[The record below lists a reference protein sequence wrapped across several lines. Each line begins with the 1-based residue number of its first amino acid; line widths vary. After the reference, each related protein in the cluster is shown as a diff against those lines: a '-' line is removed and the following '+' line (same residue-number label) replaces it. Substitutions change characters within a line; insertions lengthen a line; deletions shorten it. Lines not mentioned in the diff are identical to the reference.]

1 MERAERRALHRR
13 MRLPLVA
20 FAALTLL
27 TLAGILLIRT
37 ALLRNAREAGTAL
50 SASCAAEEEGRLSVY
65 ETLLNFGVASLDSRL
80 AAGESREEIRD
91 FVGMYFRRVDS
102 VLGSGVVDPYVVLD
116 GEILAAN
123 PWEGDAEYDY
133 ASAPWYGQARSAEG
147 RVIFTDVYT
156 GAVYGRPVV
165 TAAQSCAQ
173 DGAVMAFDILPEHLS
188 FEAAELKEEESFFL
202 CDGKGTAVYQKT
214 ALELPQEEVQ
224 AYLTSL
230 VERISSGEL
239 EGGGAVRDMDGRRRA
254 VYYTRLDNGWYS
266 IVTVPYGVILG
277 ELWQVGWALLLMFAV
292 SLLALFALARR
303 EQHLGERARRA
314 NETAQVLGN
323 TYYALYRVNYERETY
338 EMIKGSDYVRSRIPA
353 FGPYGELLR
362 TAGEVVE
369 AEAFRDFTKSFS
381 CENIRQLV
389 DRQVSDYGGEFLRRF
404 GGEYRWVSVRVL
416 FDAALEAQEVVL
428 CFREVEREKERQL
441 QERRLL
447 EDALQLAKQNEQSK
461 QAFFRNMSHDMRT
474 PLNAILG
481 SSELARQHLD
491 EPQRAAGYLDRI
503 DSSGRYLL
511 GLINDILEMAR
522 VEHGQVQLESRPFD
536 LRKCVDDCLAAF
548 RMQAGREGKAL
559 RENFAAGPETVVG
572 DERRIQQILNNLL
585 SNAFKFTPAGG
596 EITLSVRQTES
607 GEYGRYEFTVAD
619 TGIGMSPE
627 FLRRIFEPYARE
639 MRFGDRAAS
648 GTGLGMSI
656 TRSLAAL
663 MGGEI
668 QVESEPGKGS
678 RFTVVLPLPSAEP
691 GQAGPAAEAAARA
704 AARPDAGAFTLEGLS
719 LLLAEDNEINMEIT
733 TEMLAARGV
742 RVAQAFDGTE
752 AVELFRQ
759 SAPFAFDAVLMDM
772 QMPGLDGCAAARQ
785 IRALPRADAQ
795 SVPIIAVTANAFAE
809 DVAATA
815 AAGMDAHI
823 SKPIDFKKLAQA
835 LEQLLCAGE
844 KGNKRP
850 SGS

>member
-1 MERAERRALHRR
+1 MERAERRALRRR

-37 ALLRNAREAGTAL
+37 ALLRNARETGTAL

-80 AAGESREEIRD
+80 AAGESRQEIRD

-123 PWEGDAEYDY
+123 PWEWDAEYDY
-133 ASAPWYGQARSAEG
+133 AAAPWYTQARSAEG

-156 GAVYGRPVV
+156 DAVYGRPVV

-362 TAGEVVE
+362 TAGEVIE

-416 FDAALEAQEVVL
+416 FDSALEAQEVVL

-522 VEHGQVQLESRPFD
+522 MEHGQVRLESRPFD

-548 RMQAGREGKAL
+548 RIQAGREGKAL

-607 GEYGRYEFTVAD
+607 GEYGRYEFAVAD

-742 RVAQAFDGTE
+742 RVAQAFDGAE

-844 KGNKRP
+844 KGN
-850 SGS
+850 

>member
-37 ALLRNAREAGTAL
+37 ALLRNARETGTAL

-123 PWEGDAEYDY
+123 PWEWDAEYDY

-156 GAVYGRPVV
+156 DAVYGRPVV

-173 DGAVMAFDILPEHLS
+173 YGAVMAFDILPEHLS

-214 ALELPQEEVQ
+214 TLELPQEEVQ

-416 FDAALEAQEVVL
+416 FDSALEAQEVVL

-522 VEHGQVQLESRPFD
+522 MEHGQVRLESRPFD

-548 RMQAGREGKAL
+548 RIQAGREGKAL

-607 GEYGRYEFTVAD
+607 GEYGRYEFAVAD

-691 GQAGPAAEAAARA
+691 GQAAPAAEAAARA

-742 RVAQAFDGTE
+742 RVAQAFDGAE

-772 QMPGLDGCAAARQ
+772 QMPALDGCAAARQ

-823 SKPIDFKKLAQA
+823 SKPIEFKKLAQA

-844 KGNKRP
+844 KGN
-850 SGS
+850 

>member
-1 MERAERRALHRR
+1 MERAERRALRRR

-80 AAGESREEIRD
+80 AAGESRQEIRD

-123 PWEGDAEYDY
+123 PWEWDAEYDY
-133 ASAPWYGQARSAEG
+133 AAAPWYTQARSAEG

-156 GAVYGRPVV
+156 DAVYGRPVV

-416 FDAALEAQEVVL
+416 FDSALEAQEVVL

-522 VEHGQVQLESRPFD
+522 MEHGQVRLESRPFD

-548 RMQAGREGKAL
+548 RIQAGREGKAL

-607 GEYGRYEFTVAD
+607 GEYGRYEFAVAD

-691 GQAGPAAEAAARA
+691 GQAEPAAEAAARA

-742 RVAQAFDGTE
+742 RVAQAFDGAE

-772 QMPGLDGCAAARQ
+772 QMPALDGCAAARQ

-844 KGNKRP
+844 KGN
-850 SGS
+850 

>member
-1 MERAERRALHRR
+1 MERAERRALRRR

-123 PWEGDAEYDY
+123 PWEWDAEYDY
-133 ASAPWYGQARSAEG
+133 AAAPWYTQARSAEG

-156 GAVYGRPVV
+156 DAVYGRPVV
-165 TAAQSCAQ
+165 TAAQSCAH

-416 FDAALEAQEVVL
+416 FDSALEAQEVVL

-522 VEHGQVQLESRPFD
+522 MEHGQVRLESRPFD

-548 RMQAGREGKAL
+548 RIQAGREGKAL

-691 GQAGPAAEAAARA
+691 GQDEPAAEAAARA
-704 AARPDAGAFTLEGLS
+704 AARAGAGAFTLAGLS

-742 RVAQAFDGTE
+742 RVAQAFDGAE

-844 KGNKRP
+844 KGN
-850 SGS
+850 

>member
-1 MERAERRALHRR
+1 MERAERRALRRR

-37 ALLRNAREAGTAL
+37 ALLRNARETGTAL

-404 GGEYRWVSVRVL
+404 GDEYRWVSVRVL

-522 VEHGQVQLESRPFD
+522 MEHGQVRLESRPFD

-548 RMQAGREGKAL
+548 RIQAGREGKAL

-742 RVAQAFDGTE
+742 RVAQAFDGAE

>member
-1 MERAERRALHRR
+1 MERAERRALRRR

-239 EGGGAVRDMDGRRRA
+239 EGGGAVRDTDGRRRA

-522 VEHGQVQLESRPFD
+522 MEHGQVQLESRPFD

-548 RMQAGREGKAL
+548 RIQAGREGKAL

>member
-1 MERAERRALHRR
+1 MERAERRALRRR

-80 AAGESREEIRD
+80 AAGESRQEIRD

-123 PWEGDAEYDY
+123 PWEWDAEYDY
-133 ASAPWYGQARSAEG
+133 AAAPWYTQARSAEG

-156 GAVYGRPVV
+156 DAVYGRPVV

-188 FEAAELKEEESFFL
+188 FEAAELKEESFFL

-362 TAGEVVE
+362 TAGEVIE

-416 FDAALEAQEVVL
+416 FDSALEAQEVVL

-491 EPQRAAGYLDRI
+491 EPQRAAGYLDSI

-691 GQAGPAAEAAARA
+691 GQAAPAAEAAARA

-742 RVAQAFDGTE
+742 RVAQAFDGAE

>member
-133 ASAPWYGQARSAEG
+133 ASAPWYGQARLAEG

-173 DGAVMAFDILPEHLS
+173 YGAVMAFDILPEHLS

-266 IVTVPYGVILG
+266 IVPVPYGVILG

-369 AEAFRDFTKSFS
+369 TEAFRDFTKSFS

-416 FDAALEAQEVVL
+416 FDSALEAQEVVL

-522 VEHGQVQLESRPFD
+522 MEHGQVRLESRPFD

-548 RMQAGREGKAL
+548 RIQAGREGKAL

-596 EITLSVRQTES
+596 EITLSVRQTEP
-607 GEYGRYEFTVAD
+607 GEYGRYEFAVAD

-691 GQAGPAAEAAARA
+691 GQAEPAAEAAARA

-742 RVAQAFDGTE
+742 RVAQAFDGAE

-844 KGNKRP
+844 KGN
-850 SGS
+850 

>member
-522 VEHGQVQLESRPFD
+522 MEHGQVRLESRPFD

-548 RMQAGREGKAL
+548 RIQAGREGKAL

-596 EITLSVRQTES
+596 EITLSVRQTEP
-607 GEYGRYEFTVAD
+607 GEYGRYEFAVAD

-742 RVAQAFDGTE
+742 RVAQAFDGAE

-835 LEQLLCAGE
+835 LEQLLCAGG

>member
-1 MERAERRALHRR
+1 MERAERRALRRR

-37 ALLRNAREAGTAL
+37 ALLRNARETGTAL

-80 AAGESREEIRD
+80 AAGESRQEIRD

-123 PWEGDAEYDY
+123 PWEWDAEYDY
-133 ASAPWYGQARSAEG
+133 AAAPWYTQARSAEG

-156 GAVYGRPVV
+156 DAVYGRPVV

-239 EGGGAVRDMDGRRRA
+239 EGGGAMRDLDGRRRA

-416 FDAALEAQEVVL
+416 FDSALEAQEVVL

-522 VEHGQVQLESRPFD
+522 MEHGQVRLESRPFD

-548 RMQAGREGKAL
+548 RIQAGREGKAL

-596 EITLSVRQTES
+596 EITLSVRQTEP
-607 GEYGRYEFTVAD
+607 GEYGRYEFAVAD

-691 GQAGPAAEAAARA
+691 GQAEPAAEAAARA

-742 RVAQAFDGTE
+742 RVAQAFDGAE

>member
-1 MERAERRALHRR
+1 MERAERRALRRR

-37 ALLRNAREAGTAL
+37 ALLRNARETGTAL

-80 AAGESREEIRD
+80 AAGESRQEIRD

-123 PWEGDAEYDY
+123 PWEWDAEYDY
-133 ASAPWYGQARSAEG
+133 AAAPWYTQARSAEG

-156 GAVYGRPVV
+156 DAVYGRPVV

-522 VEHGQVQLESRPFD
+522 MEHGQVRLESRPFD

-548 RMQAGREGKAL
+548 RIQAGREGKAL

-607 GEYGRYEFTVAD
+607 GEYGRYEFAVAD

-691 GQAGPAAEAAARA
+691 GQAEPAAEAAARA
-704 AARPDAGAFTLEGLS
+704 AARAGAGAFTLEGLS

-742 RVAQAFDGTE
+742 RVAQAFDGAE

-844 KGNKRP
+844 KGN
-850 SGS
+850 

>member
-1 MERAERRALHRR
+1 MERAERRALRRR

-37 ALLRNAREAGTAL
+37 ALLRNARETGTAL

-80 AAGESREEIRD
+80 AAGESRQEIAD

-123 PWEGDAEYDY
+123 PWEWDAEYDY
-133 ASAPWYGQARSAEG
+133 AAAPWYTQARSAEG

-156 GAVYGRPVV
+156 DAVYGRPVV

-214 ALELPQEEVQ
+214 TLELPQEEVQ

-416 FDAALEAQEVVL
+416 FDSALEAQEVVL

-522 VEHGQVQLESRPFD
+522 MEHGQVRLESRPFD

-548 RMQAGREGKAL
+548 RIQAGREGKAL

-607 GEYGRYEFTVAD
+607 GEYGRYEFAVAD

-691 GQAGPAAEAAARA
+691 GQAEPAAEAAARA
-704 AARPDAGAFTLEGLS
+704 AARAGAGAFTLEGLS

-742 RVAQAFDGTE
+742 RVAQAFDGAE

-844 KGNKRP
+844 KGN
-850 SGS
+850 

>member
-1 MERAERRALHRR
+1 MERAERRALRRR

-37 ALLRNAREAGTAL
+37 ALLRNARETGTAL

-80 AAGESREEIRD
+80 AAGESRQEIRD

-123 PWEGDAEYDY
+123 PWEWDAEYDY
-133 ASAPWYGQARSAEG
+133 AAAPWYTQARSAEG

-156 GAVYGRPVV
+156 DAVYGRPVV

-214 ALELPQEEVQ
+214 TLELPQEEVQ

-416 FDAALEAQEVVL
+416 FDSALEAQEVVL

-522 VEHGQVQLESRPFD
+522 MEHGQVQLESRPFD

-548 RMQAGREGKAL
+548 RIQAGREGKAL

-596 EITLSVRQTES
+596 EITLSVRQTEP
-607 GEYGRYEFTVAD
+607 GEYGRYEFAVAD

-691 GQAGPAAEAAARA
+691 GQAEPAAEAAARA
-704 AARPDAGAFTLEGLS
+704 AARADAGAFTLEGLS

-742 RVAQAFDGTE
+742 RVAQAFDGAE

-844 KGNKRP
+844 KGN
-850 SGS
+850 

>member
-362 TAGEVVE
+362 TAGEVIE

-835 LEQLLCAGE
+835 LEQLLCAGG

>member
-1 MERAERRALHRR
+1 MERAERRALRRR

-37 ALLRNAREAGTAL
+37 ALLRNARETGTAL

-80 AAGESREEIRD
+80 AAGESRQEIRD

-123 PWEGDAEYDY
+123 PWEWDAEYDY
-133 ASAPWYGQARSAEG
+133 AAAPWYTQARSAEG

-156 GAVYGRPVV
+156 DAVYGRPVV

-239 EGGGAVRDMDGRRRA
+239 GGGGAMRDLDGRRRA

-416 FDAALEAQEVVL
+416 FDSALEAQEVVL

-522 VEHGQVQLESRPFD
+522 MEHGQVQLESRPFD

-596 EITLSVRQTES
+596 EITLSVRQTEP
-607 GEYGRYEFTVAD
+607 GEYGRYEFAVAD

-742 RVAQAFDGTE
+742 RVAQAFDGAE

-844 KGNKRP
+844 KGN
-850 SGS
+850 

>member
-80 AAGESREEIRD
+80 AAGESRQEIRD

-239 EGGGAVRDMDGRRRA
+239 GGGGAMRDLDGRRRA

-404 GGEYRWVSVRVL
+404 GDEYRWVSVRVL

-522 VEHGQVQLESRPFD
+522 MEHGQVRLESRPFD

-607 GEYGRYEFTVAD
+607 GEYGRYEFAVAD

-668 QVESEPGKGS
+668 QVESEPGRGS

>member
-80 AAGESREEIRD
+80 AAGESRQEIRD

-123 PWEGDAEYDY
+123 PWEWDAEYDY
-133 ASAPWYGQARSAEG
+133 AAAPWYTQARSAEG

-156 GAVYGRPVV
+156 DAVYGRPVV
-165 TAAQSCAQ
+165 TAAQSCAH

-362 TAGEVVE
+362 TAGEVIE

-416 FDAALEAQEVVL
+416 FDSALEAQEVVL

-548 RMQAGREGKAL
+548 RIQAGREGKAL

-742 RVAQAFDGTE
+742 RVVQAFDGAE

-835 LEQLLCAGE
+835 LEQLLCAGG

>member
-65 ETLLNFGVASLDSRL
+65 ETLLNFGVASLDSRR
-80 AAGESREEIRD
+80 AAGESRQEIRD

-123 PWEGDAEYDY
+123 PWEWDAEYDY
-133 ASAPWYGQARSAEG
+133 AAAPWYTQARSAEG

-156 GAVYGRPVV
+156 DAVYGRPVV

-389 DRQVSDYGGEFLRRF
+389 DRQVNDYGGEFLRRF

-522 VEHGQVQLESRPFD
+522 MEHGQVQLESRPFD

-548 RMQAGREGKAL
+548 RIQAGREGKAL

-607 GEYGRYEFTVAD
+607 GEYGRYEFAVAD

-691 GQAGPAAEAAARA
+691 GQAAPAAEAAARA

-742 RVAQAFDGTE
+742 RVAQAFDGAE

-772 QMPGLDGCAAARQ
+772 QMPGLDGCAAPRQ

-844 KGNKRP
+844 KGN
-850 SGS
+850 

>member
-1 MERAERRALHRR
+1 MERAERRALRRR

-362 TAGEVVE
+362 TAGEVIE

-548 RMQAGREGKAL
+548 RIQAGREGKAL

-691 GQAGPAAEAAARA
+691 GQDEPAAEAAARA
-704 AARPDAGAFTLEGLS
+704 AARAGAGAFTLEGLS

-752 AVELFRQ
+752 AVELFRL

-844 KGNKRP
+844 KGN
-850 SGS
+850 

>member
-1 MERAERRALHRR
+1 MERAERRALRRR

-80 AAGESREEIRD
+80 AAGESRQEIRD

-362 TAGEVVE
+362 TAGEVIE

-742 RVAQAFDGTE
+742 RVAQAFDGAE

-844 KGNKRP
+844 KGN
-850 SGS
+850 

>member
-1 MERAERRALHRR
+1 MERAERRALRRR

-37 ALLRNAREAGTAL
+37 ALLRNARETGTAL

-80 AAGESREEIRD
+80 AAGESRQEIAD

-123 PWEGDAEYDY
+123 PWEWDAEYDY
-133 ASAPWYGQARSAEG
+133 AAAPWYTQARSAEG

-156 GAVYGRPVV
+156 DAVYGRPVV

-214 ALELPQEEVQ
+214 TLELPQEEVQ

-404 GGEYRWVSVRVL
+404 GDEYRWVSVRVL
-416 FDAALEAQEVVL
+416 FDSALEAQEVVL

-522 VEHGQVQLESRPFD
+522 MEHGQVRLESRPFD

-548 RMQAGREGKAL
+548 RIQAGREGKAL

-607 GEYGRYEFTVAD
+607 GEYGRYEFAVAD

-691 GQAGPAAEAAARA
+691 GQDEPAAEAAARA

-742 RVAQAFDGTE
+742 RVAQAFDGAE

-844 KGNKRP
+844 KGN
-850 SGS
+850 

>member
-123 PWEGDAEYDY
+123 PWEWDVEYDY
-133 ASAPWYGQARSAEG
+133 AAAPWYTQARSAEG

-156 GAVYGRPVV
+156 DAVYGRPVV

-239 EGGGAVRDMDGRRRA
+239 GGGGAMRDLDGRRRA

-416 FDAALEAQEVVL
+416 FDSALEAQEVVL

-522 VEHGQVQLESRPFD
+522 MEHGQVRLESRPFD

-548 RMQAGREGKAL
+548 RIQAGREGKAL